1 MSPFIPNPKIIV
13 GSLAL
18 LVLGHVSHYHAEAMS
33 TNTGTPRSRTGNGTP
48 RTSNTKNQ
56 KPTYYNYFAFGSN
69 MASSTMTALRSL
81 DPVASTAAILPNHRL
96 AFNVPGT
103 AFVEPSWASVEPL
116 KEKDTNTNT
125 NTDMNAN
132 DEKYVDNNDGNRNY
146 RNGKN
151 NLHGVLYKLTE
162 KDFESVCSTEG
173 VPFGYTLHRCRVVP
187 YRGDGAVAGETAMM
201 QFQQEQNDQEREQQK
216 QRDQQQQQNGDDA
229 DIVRNTKINGI
240 FAYTLRAARK
250 EWREAKDTPPSQSY
264 LNVLIRGAEEYQ
276 LDREYLDYLKGIDA
290 GKTLVGDGIAEAML
304 EAAERRQRVV

>member
-1 MSPFIPNPKIIV
+1 MGLEEEGRPTDCCRTHATLPAKRIIFIQQPWQQTATTFLVAFFISIKSTNHKAMSPFIPNPKIIV

-125 NTDMNAN
+125 NTNMNAN

-151 NLHGVLYKLTE
+151 
-162 KDFESVCSTEG
+162 
-173 VPFGYTLHRCRVVP
+173 
-187 YRGDGAVAGETAMM
+187 
-201 QFQQEQNDQEREQQK
+201 
-216 QRDQQQQQNGDDA
+216 
-229 DIVRNTKINGI
+229 II
-240 FAYTLRAARK
+240 
-250 EWREAKDTPPSQSY
+250 
-264 LNVLIRGAEEYQ
+264 
-276 LDREYLDYLKGIDA
+276 
-290 GKTLVGDGIAEAML
+290 
-304 EAAERRQRVV
+304 